1 MLQAG
6 LNLTGYGACF
16 DNELR
21 NGQVENLTLI
31 ELDIN

>member
-21 NGQVENLTLI
+21 NGQVGNMTFAEKV
-31 ELDIN
+31 